1 MPVSLAGWLIHS
13 KLRGAPQLAAETSIV
28 SGLSGRYAVALF
40 DLAKE
45 GGDLESVAADLD
57 SIDAMMRDSADL
69 MRLVR
74 SPVISR
80 EDQGKAMDAVM
91 AQAEIG
97 ATTRRFIGLVARNR
111 RLFSLGAMIGSFRQ
125 LLASHR
131 GEVTAEV
138 TSAQALDADQLS
150 AVSASLAKAVGRE
163 VNVTAD
169 VDESLIAG
177 LVVKVGSRMIDNSL
191 RTKLQNLQFAMKEV
205 G

>member
-1 MPVSLAGWLIHS
+1 MV
-13 KLRGAPQLAAETSIV
+13 AETSIV